1 VNAFRDGIRE
11 LCHNVRQIPGNL
23 GMRPY
28 AVKVV
33 QETWSG
39 AERGQG
45 TPTRTPIP
53 IVEAN
58 GQNPKVRQLNT
69 EELALGGYGKG
80 TWKIGPITPDF
91 PGGGTLRETLQPDLL
106 DNTLLWFELTGP
118 GAPEGKRFTLVDITD
133 HRAFH
138 YTVVVTE
145 AAENVRG

>member
-1 VNAFRDGIRE
+1 VTFRDDVRAI
-11 LCHNVRQIPGNL
+11 CFNVRQIPGNL

-39 AERGQG
+39 EERGQG
-45 TPTRTPIP
+45 TYARTETP

-69 EELALGGYGKG
+69 EEVALGGYGKG

-91 PGGGTLRETLQPDLL
+91 PGGGTLRSKLTPTLP

-118 GAPEGKRFTLVDITD
+118 GKPDGGRFTLVDITD

-145 AAENVRG
+145 SAENVRG